1 MKKTLST
8 TGDFVR
14 EVEIRPVAAMAKT
27 YHLEFSSRL
36 ATARY
41 PLESM
46 KNFDLQLTREELL
59 AFGQMVNQVLG
70 EQLDG

>member
-8 TGDFVR
+8 IGDFVR
-14 EVEIRPVAAMAKT
+14 EVEIRPVAAMSAT

-36 ATARY
+36 ASARN

-46 KNFDLQLTREELL
+46 KNFDLQLTREELR
-59 AFGQMVNQVLG
+59 AFSQMVLQALG
-70 EQLDG
+70 DHPAD